1 MVTKYPLVLLFVS
14 ITFSTVL
21 FSNTNNFFIIQ
32 NVYAHIFTTDDT
44 ASFLSFVDQLQVE
57 SELVQTNLVNNNL
70 SLAQKHANKAASLLS
85 PSIIVEIAE
94 KNQKVADDLT
104 TAVDDLQKITS
115 SSDKQRQMV
124 NQLVSQINTTLGE
137 AVTIRIEQEQED
149 SSNFLEK
156 GIEFLRGIFGGGGSE
171 KADNRIDRNT
181 TIQPLA
187 FADLVDSLLIN
198 YGNAYAVDFDM
209 TNMSNMAMMS
219 GNSSSMV
226 MSGMVNNSINN
237 SNSSIS
243 MGSMNMSSSTT
254 NMDSNMNRNY
264 SLVDMTDY
272 KSAQALATKAQE
284 IFNTE
289 LKPIAPG
296 NASAFITNLENGITQ
311 LNNSIK
317 NKASPMDV
325 MMIVHTQIHPNLLEA
340 FNLKLR

>member
-1 MVTKYPLVLLFVS
+1 
-14 ITFSTVL
+14 
-21 FSNTNNFFIIQ
+21 
-32 NVYAHIFTTDDT
+32 
-44 ASFLSFVDQLQVE
+44 
-57 SELVQTNLVNNNL
+57 
-70 SLAQKHANKAASLLS
+70 
-85 PSIIVEIAE
+85 
-94 KNQKVADDLT
+94 
-104 TAVDDLQKITS
+104 
-115 SSDKQRQMV
+115 MV

-156 GIEFLRGIFGGGGSE
+156 GIEFLRGIFGGGGGSE

-243 MGSMNMSSSTT
+243 MGSMNMSSSTMI
-254 NMDSNMNRNY
+254 MDSNTNRNY

-272 KSAQALATKAQE
+272 QSAQALATKAQE

-296 NASAFITNLENGITQ
+296 NTSIFTTNLENGITQ